1 MKLTVEQW
9 KYWESLCRQVEGLL
23 AEGVWHPE
31 DIFWEVYFTTDYPY
45 DQVRDAI
52 HYVKC
57 R

>member
-9 KYWESLCRQVEGLL
+9 KYWESLCRKVEGLL
-23 AEGVWHPE
+23 ADGVWHPE

-52 HYVKC
+52 HYVKT